1 MVLYVLNFALHS
13 GRVSLL
19 SVRTAVITCGE
30 MESFLTEQGTEV
42 QEYDGALVRR
52 LEETI
57 IVYDDRFEV
66 KFKSGF
72 EIEVVS

>member
-1 MVLYVLNFALHS
+1 MNNGPDDANREGSRIRFA
-13 GRVSLL
+13 
-19 SVRTAVITCGE
+19 E
-30 MESFLTEQGTEV
+30 MESFLTEHGTEV

-57 IVYDDRFEV
+57 TVYDDRFEV

>member
-1 MVLYVLNFALHS
+1 MNHS
-13 GRVSLL
+13 SP
-19 SVRTAVITCGE
+19 T
-30 MESFLTEQGTEV
+30 QGTEV

-57 IVYDDRFEV
+57 TVYDDRFEV